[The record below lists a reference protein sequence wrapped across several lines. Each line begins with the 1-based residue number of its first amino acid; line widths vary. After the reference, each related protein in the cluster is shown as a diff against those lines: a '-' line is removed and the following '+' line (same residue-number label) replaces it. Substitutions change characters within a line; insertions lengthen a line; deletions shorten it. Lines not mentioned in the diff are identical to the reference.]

1 MACGHSVGVQ
11 RVCMMVVLYGILRRH
26 RQSRDVPSAQQEGGL
41 ESKVQLNDF
50 ASMKIAESTWIKH
63 S

>member
-11 RVCMMVVLYGILRRH
+11 SVCMMVVLYGILGRH
-26 RQSRDVPSAQQEGGL
+26 WQSRNVPSAQQEGGL

-50 ASMKIAESTWIKH
+50 ASIKIAESTWVKH